1 MSRALSDDLRQRVIE
16 AVDGGMSRRGAA
28 RRFGIGEATANRWVR
43 RWRRSGSWSADKMGP
58 KSPRSP
64 LAACHD
70 ELLALVGRRPGL
82 TLNQIVAYLAEELGV
97 QTSKSAV
104 DRFFARH
111 NITYKK
117 RQRTPVS
124 RSGRM

>member
-1 MSRALSDDLRQRVIE
+1 
-16 AVDGGMSRRGAA
+16 
-28 RRFGIGEATANRWVR
+28 
-43 RWRRSGSWSADKMGP
+43 MGP

-70 ELLALVGRRPGL
+70 ELLALVGQRPGL

-104 DRFFARH
+104 DQFFARH